1 MNNKLKIAQ
10 FNRDDIQGG
19 AAKASYR
26 LYRGLK
32 KLDASIDYFVKNR
45 SLEDPNIIKL
55 KQLPNNI
62 KNFESKINHQ
72 YINQNRSL
80 KTNTLF
86 SFSYNN
92 SILENISKYDI
103 INLHWI
109 DFFLSFENIYSL
121 CQTNKPI
128 VWTLHDMRPF
138 TGGCHYSNTCEE
150 FSKDCLKC
158 AQLLEDKLYLPNKN
172 LNLKQQ
178 IIENANLTIV
188 TPSIWLAKEAKKS
201 LLFKNKRIE
210 VIPNS
215 IDSTIFQAIDKNK
228 AKELLKIETDTIVLG
243 FGVLNHNERRKG
255 FNELLI
261 AIKKIESSLKEKK
274 VIGLFFG
281 QSDIKDFPIPII
293 NNGHISDEKELSLVY
308 SALDIFILPSL
319 EDNLPNTILES
330 LSCQTPIIA
339 FDTGGIRDI
348 VSKENGILVEK
359 SNTSSLSNAILE
371 LVNDKKLREE
381 KGKRGRELIVKNYQ
395 IETQAK
401 RYLELYQELIKTK
414 YNYITEVDINKT
426 LDPIIGYVSR
436 NYSLYDPEPIS
447 KQREKEIFL
456 KNFRSFFKSISN
468 LDKKDKY
475 LIYGAGTVG
484 QTIKAFLA
492 EEYFVAFI
500 DTSSELISKNIENN
514 KSYSPKNISNMK
526 FDKII
531 ISVLG
536 QEEEIKRYL
545 INSYNIEKSKI
556 LKIKL

>member
-1 MNNKLKIAQ
+1 MNNKLRIAQ

-26 LYRGLK
+26 LYKGLK
-32 KLDASIDYFVKNR
+32 KINTSIDYFVKNR

-55 KQLPNNI
+55 KQLSNDI
-62 KNFESKINHQ
+62 KNFESEINHH

-92 SILENISKYDI
+92 SIFESISKYDI

-138 TGGCHYSNTCEE
+138 TGGCHYSNGCEK

-158 AQLLEDKLYLPNKN
+158 EQLLEDKLYLPSKN
-172 LNLKQQ
+172 LNLKKQ

-188 TPSIWLAKEAKKS
+188 APSIWLAKEAKKS

-228 AKELLKIETDTIVLG
+228 AKKLLKIATDTIVLG
-243 FGVLNHNERRKG
+243 FGVLNHNESRKG

-348 VSKENGILVEK
+348 VSQENGILVEK

-371 LVNDKKLREE
+371 LVNNKKLREE

-401 RYLELYQELIKTK
+401 RYLELYQELIKTE
-414 YNYITEVDINKT
+414 YNYISEVDINKT
-426 LDPIIGYVSR
+426 LDPIIGYMSR
-436 NYSLYDPEPIS
+436 NYSLYDSIS

-456 KNFRSFFKSISN
+456 KNFRSFFKSISK

-475 LIYGAGTVG
+475 LIYGSGTIG
-484 QTIKAFLA
+484 QTIKAFLPKKH
-492 EEYFVAFI
+492 FVAFI
-500 DTSSELISKNIENN
+500 DASSELISKNIENN

-536 QEEEIKRYL
+536 QEEEIERYL
-545 INSYNIEKSKI
+545 INSYNIKKSKI
-556 LKIKL
+556 TKLRV